1 MSKVII
7 TEKNFEKEII
17 DEVGFLI
24 VFCYKLSSVKYDVM
38 YRTMLDK
45 STEFKVCF
53 VEFNE
58 KNKEILFK
66 LSIKIAPTIILYD
79 NQAIKRIHIGSLS
92 LYWLDLFIE
101 EVLKGE
107 LKNE

>member
-7 TEKNFEKEII
+7 TEKNFEKEIT
-17 DEVGFLI
+17 EETEFFI
-24 VFCYKLSSVKYDVM
+24 VFCYKLSSIKYNVM

-45 STEFKVCF
+45 SKDVKVCF

-66 LSIKIAPTIILYD
+66 LNIRIAPAVILYD
-79 NQAIKRIHIGSLS
+79 KKEIKRTYIGSLS

-101 EVLKGE
+101 EILKGE
-107 LKNE
+107 Q